1 MPVTH
6 AHDGGSAMAPGQT
19 PMEVCRA
26 IMHDYEHQWTLAQG
40 HARRHPLR
48 IKMQQLE
55 ALMQRSPNEAELEQV
70 FADAASGDDWELS
83 LLCGDLEPR
92 WRAAHASQSQ

>member
-1 MPVTH
+1 MT
-6 AHDGGSAMAPGQT
+6 PGQT

-26 IMHDYEHQWTLAQG
+26 MMHDYELQWTLAQG

-55 ALMQRSPNEAELEQV
+55 ALMQRSPSEAELERI
-70 FADAASGDDWELS
+70 FAEAVSGDDWELS

-92 WRAAHASQSQ
+92 WRAVQAGETPPDHKLTET